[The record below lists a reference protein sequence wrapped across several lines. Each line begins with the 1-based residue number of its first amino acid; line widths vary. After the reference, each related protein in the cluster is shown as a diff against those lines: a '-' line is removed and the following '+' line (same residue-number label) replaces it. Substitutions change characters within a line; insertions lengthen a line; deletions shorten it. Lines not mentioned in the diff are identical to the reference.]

1 MTSNADLIRNS
12 YDAFARGD
20 IETVLAVL
28 DPKVE
33 WTEAAGFPTAG
44 TYTGP
49 EAVVAGVFVRLATE
63 WENFEAVPD
72 RMASDGGTVV
82 ATGTYSGT
90 FKETG
95 RSFTARFAHVWE
107 LRDGM
112 VVRFEQVADTA
123 KVRDALA

>member
-1 MTSNADLIRNS
+1 MTHNADVIRNT

-20 IETVLAVL
+20 IETVVAVL

-49 EAVVAGVFVRLATE
+49 EAVVAGVFVRLGTE

-72 RMASDGGTVV
+72 RITADGGTVV
-82 ATGTYSGT
+82 ATGTYSGI

-107 LRDGM
+107 MRDGK
-112 VVRFEQVADTA
+112 VVGFEQVADTA
-123 KVRDALA
+123 KVQEALA